1 MPGARPVFGRG
12 GHRFER
18 TRPDG
23 TILEIRGNPIP
34 GGGFVTSYT
43 DISERR
49 WAERALSERE
59 AQLSA
64 IFDHSPIIFSLKD
77 KEGRFLR
84 VNQALCDLLDVSE
97 DEILGKTA
105 YDLNAPDG
113 LEFHNLGT
121 LFGAVLETGQPVIAN
136 DPATDPRS
144 GGLPDGHPPLRAFF
158 GLPFLKGGEIVGMA
172 GIANRPG
179 GYDAELLDFLRP
191 LTATVSN
198 LIEGWRNNER
208 RRQAEEAM
216 MAATEAAEFAN
227 RSKSE
232 FLANMSHELRTPLNA
247 IIGFA
252 QMMQQQTF
260 GPVGSA
266 FGEVNSGAARRR
278 SRVRQP
284 DRRWKHCH
292 YLVSQREDRL
302 QQLTII
308 EFPFSTL
315 CRDWLSPPVSRSATL
330 RLLQPHGLCRLL
342 PIRVSSGHGLDR
354 PQNGSKPI

>member
-216 MAATEAAEFAN
+216 MAAT
-227 RSKSE
+227 
-232 FLANMSHELRTPLNA
+232 
-247 IIGFA
+247 
-252 QMMQQQTF
+252 
-260 GPVGSA
+260 
-266 FGEVNSGAARRR
+266 
-278 SRVRQP
+278 
-284 DRRWKHCH
+284 
-292 YLVSQREDRL
+292 
-302 QQLTII
+302 
-308 EFPFSTL
+308 
-315 CRDWLSPPVSRSATL
+315 
-330 RLLQPHGLCRLL
+330 
-342 PIRVSSGHGLDR
+342 
-354 PQNGSKPI
+354 